1 MSSKPRD
8 KTKIENSV
16 LDRRKILLGS
26 TTLAAASALGAG
38 TPVKV
43 AQAQGQ
49 QPAAPSVRS
58 IRASSDVSQE
68 LMVLSSPSRRT
79 ESRHGS

>member
-16 LDRRKILLGS
+16 MDRRKILLGS

-38 TPVKV
+38 VD
-43 AQAQGQ
+43 
-49 QPAAPSVRS
+49 
-58 IRASSDVSQE
+58 ASAK
-68 LMVLSSPSRRT
+68 
-79 ESRHGS
+79 